1 MLKTTL
7 RACREDGM
15 HPATPVPSRRRT
27 TRRRGLLVAAVAAIL
42 TLGLSA
48 CTPEAYAS
56 FDMIN
61 SSRWQAGRAPL
72 DWNQDLW
79 FKAQGWAD
87 QLARDGYLHHS
98 YLPDGLGHLPWRKL
112 GENVGVSSSIAGMH
126 NAFMA
131 STGHRNNILDS
142 AFNFGAVGVTRDIF
156 GRYWVVQE
164 FMRL

>member
-1 MLKTTL
+1 
-7 RACREDGM
+7 M
-15 HPATPVPSRRRT
+15 HPATSVPAPRRL

-48 CTPEAYAS
+48 CTPEAYSS
-56 FDMIN
+56 FDMVN
-61 SSRWQAGRAPL
+61 GARWQAGRAPL
-72 DWNQDLW
+72 EWNQDLW
-79 FKAQGWAD
+79 FKAQAWAD

-112 GENVGVSSSIAGMH
+112 GENVGVSWSIPSMH
-126 NAFMA
+126 NAFMNSA
-131 STGHRNNILDS
+131 GHRANILDP
-142 AFNFGAVGVTRDIF
+142 AFNFGAVGVTIDGF